1 MRLTTGWSGATYVT
15 ASSSTSRPAFRPA
28 SKFALAAL
36 ALAGAAPAQSPRPF
50 DPVAFFTGS
59 TRGEGMLKELL
70 GKGKRVQTASVGH
83 VEKDGLLVLDQKV
96 AVEGDPIRQR
106 QWRLRPTAPGKY
118 RGTLS
123 DAKGPVEI
131 DVGQLVQIRY
141 VMTNGIRVEQVLTPV
156 PGGKALDNRST
167 FHKFGM
173 KVATLTERIEKR

>member
-1 MRLTTGWSGATYVT
+1 
-15 ASSSTSRPAFRPA
+15 
-28 SKFALAAL
+28 
-36 ALAGAAPAQSPRPF
+36 LAGAAPSQSPRPF

-70 GKGKRVQTASVGH
+70 GKAKRVQTASVGH

-106 QWRLRPTAPGKY
+106 QWRLRPTVPGKY
-118 RGTLS
+118 SGTLS
-123 DAKGPVEI
+123 DAKGPVE
-131 DVGQLVQIRY
+131 VEVASQSVHIRY
-141 VMTNGIRVEQVLTPV
+141 VMKDGIRVEQVLTPL

-173 KVATLTERIEKR
+173 RVATLTERIEKR